1 MQATLDMQRTERF
14 AGQVLG
20 DLGAAVSA
28 ALVYLG
34 DRLGL
39 YAALAEGEALTPGE
53 LAERCS
59 IDARYAREWL
69 ANQAAS
75 GYVEYDAQAG
85 RFRLPEEHAAV
96 LADETSPFSMVGG
109 FVSNAAV
116 FQALDR
122 LEQAYRDG
130 AGVAYQE
137 HDARLFHGI
146 ERFFGPTYRN
156 CLVQSWLPALEGVV
170 AALEAG
176 ATVADVGCGH
186 GRSILL
192 MAEAFPRARFVGF
205 DDHAGSIDTAR
216 RRAEAAG
223 LNGRARFE
231 RAAAH
236 ELPEAAFDVVAFFDA
251 LHDMGDPV
259 RAASCARRA
268 LRPGGTL
275 MVVEPRAGDRLEDN
289 LHPVGRAYYGFS
301 ALVCCPASLSQPG
314 RCGLGA
320 QAGEARLR
328 EVLARAGFRTIRLA
342 AETPFNMVLE
352 AKP

>member
-1 MQATLDMQRTERF
+1 MQATMDMERNEQF
-14 AGQVLG
+14 AGRVLG

-39 YAALAEGEALTPGE
+39 YTALAEAGPLTPSE

-59 IDARYAREWL
+59 IGERYAREWL

-75 GYVEYDAQAG
+75 GYVEYASCTG
-85 RFRLPEEHAAV
+85 RFHLPEEHAAV
-96 LADETSPFSMVGG
+96 LADETSPFAMIGG
-109 FVSNAAV
+109 FVSNAAI

-122 LEQAYRDG
+122 LERAYREDD
-130 AGVAYQE
+130 GVAYHE

-146 ERFFGPTYRN
+146 ERFFAPTYRN
-156 CLVQSWLPALEGVV
+156 ALVQSWLPALEGVV
-170 AALEAG
+170 ERLEQG
-176 ATVADVGCGH
+176 GTLADVGCGH

-192 MAEAFPRARFVGF
+192 MAEAFPAARFVGF
-205 DDHAGSIDTAR
+205 DDHEGSLETAR
-216 RRAEAAG
+216 GRAQTAG

-236 ELPEAAFDVVAFFDA
+236 ELPEAAFDVVAFFDS

-259 RAASCARRA
+259 SAAQSARRA
-268 LRPGGTL
+268 LKPGGTL
-275 MVVEPRAGDRLEDN
+275 MVVEPRAADRLEDN

-301 ALVCCPASLSQPG
+301 ALVCCPASLSQEG

-328 EVLARAGFRTIRLA
+328 EVLVRAGFGTIRRA
-342 AETPFNMVLE
+342 AETPFNIVLE
-352 AKP
+352 ARV